1 VRRTTARSGC
11 GAQLGGGRQR
21 ACARA
26 RLPVSRLREPAA
38 AEAAALP
45 PRYNLLPSRADAMNW
60 QPVPRIEQGGQYASH
75 GDPYAMQSGAAAPQ
89 VIGAGLST
97 EEQHFLSSCTTRE
110 YEEMARRKAEHMESA
125 EHIAPQHN
133 YPIPG
138 KTSRYACTPDA
149 ATSLWADPD
158 GAVSSAS
165 RSARLRGG
173 VLVCKNLNPGAGAAQ
188 DTVWADV
195 TALNFR
201 WLLAERPPAAIPP
214 FALFPGLLAA
224 RCSLLNDW

>member
-1 VRRTTARSGC
+1 ML

-21 ACARA
+21 AWCTGPPAGEPHAGGGCSRSSSAARS
-26 RLPVSRLREPAA
+26 LQPA
-38 AEAAALP
+38 P
-45 PRYNLLPSRADAMNW
+45 FPGWADAMNW

-75 GDPYAMQSGAAAPQ
+75 GDPYAMQPGAAAPQ

-138 KTSRYACTPDA
+138 KTSRYACT
-149 ATSLWADPD
+149 
-158 GAVSSAS
+158 
-165 RSARLRGG
+165 RM
-173 VLVCKNLNPGAGAAQ
+173 
-188 DTVWADV
+188 
-195 TALNFR
+195 
-201 WLLAERPPAAIPP
+201 RPPARGRTLTAQLVPRHAAHACGGVTVYKNLSP
-214 FALFPGLLAA
+214 AA
-224 RCSLLNDW
+224 RAQHRIQCGRASTSGI